1 MAENGD
7 LNAFEFSKMPPWIM
21 VGFLYK
27 MGYDLVDAIM
37 VHENVKN
44 LMNSK
49 EKFDVCILETFNI
62 DALTVKK

>member
-1 MAENGD
+1 M
-7 LNAFEFSKMPPWIM
+7 NAFEFSQMPTVMM

-37 VHENVKN
+37 LHDSVKE

-62 DALTVKK
+62 DALTVKTRYR